1 MFCLARR
8 PDVPMLISD
17 CPAAFTEEGVG
28 AKVEKKDEK
37 TGAKIVRKVMRKIP
51 ASVIRQAK
59 GLIIFS
65 SMRNGIMPFGG
76 AGGSGV

>member
-1 MFCLARR
+1 M
-8 PDVPMLISD
+8 
-17 CPAAFTEEGVG
+17 
-28 AKVEKKDEK
+28 EKKDEK
-37 TGAKIVRKVMRKIP
+37 TGAKIVRKIMRKIP

-76 AGGSGV
+76 AGGSGVCVLQACLRASSALTA